1 MIQQT
6 RLAGKWLA
14 TIQLAPFVAGLV

>member
-6 RLAGKWLA
+6 RLARKWLA
-14 TIQLAPFVAGLV
+14 TIQLALFVAGLA